1 MSTYTAADVK
11 RLRELTAAGM
21 MDCKKALEEAEG
33 DFDAAVEILRVKG
46 AKDVGKRES
55 RHASNGLVSAIVPEN
70 GEGVGALLELNC
82 ETDFVAKTPAF
93 QELAATVTQI
103 ALDAN
108 ISDVNTLL
116 AHEVDG
122 KSVQTLL
129 DEANVVM
136 GEKVVVGRVAIFSN
150 GPVFVYLHKSDP
162 ALPPTLGVLVE
173 LDKND
178 PELARDVAQQIASM
192 APIFVTRDEVSDE
205 TLETERRIAETKA
218 HEEGKPEQ
226 AVAKIVEGSVVSYY
240 KTNVLV
246 DQAWVRD
253 NKQTIGQL
261 LASKGTNVQRFAR
274 FKVGQA

>member
-1 MSTYTAADVK
+1 MSTYSAADVK
-11 RLRELTAAGM
+11 RLRDLTAAGM
-21 MDCKKALEEAEG
+21 MDCKKALEEANG

-55 RHASNGLVSAIVPEN
+55 RNASNGLVHAIVPAD
-70 GEGVGALLELNC
+70 GEGAGALLELNC

-93 QELAATVTQI
+93 QELAALVTQI
-103 ALDAN
+103 ALDN
-108 ISDVNTLL
+108 KITDVDTLL
-116 AHEVDG
+116 AFEYEG
-122 KSVQTLL
+122 KTVATLL

-136 GEKVVVGRVAIFSN
+136 GEKVVIGRVALFDN

-162 ALPPTLGVLVE
+162 ALPPTVGVLVE

-178 PELARDVAQQIASM
+178 PELAKDVAQQIAAM
-192 APIFVTRDEVSDE
+192 GPRYVTRDEVDAE
-205 TLETERRIAETKA
+205 TLETERRIAETTA
-218 HEEGKPEQ
+218 REEGKPEQ
-226 AVAKIVEGSVVSYY
+226 AIGRIVEGRVGAFY
-240 KTNVLV
+240 KDFVLV

-261 LASKGTNVQRFAR
+261 LESKGTKVQRFAR